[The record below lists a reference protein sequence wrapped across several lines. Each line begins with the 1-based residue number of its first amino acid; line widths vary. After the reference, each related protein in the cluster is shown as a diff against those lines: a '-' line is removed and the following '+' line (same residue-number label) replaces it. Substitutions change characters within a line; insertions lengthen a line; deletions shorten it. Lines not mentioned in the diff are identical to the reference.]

1 MAEGMDV
8 FDRRLV
14 RLRRERAA
22 ARWSDHDFLF
32 REVAERLAERLGD
45 VRREFPLALELGR
58 RGDALGTELH
68 NRPTIGTII
77 HSGLS
82 LSAIAGSGALAVA
95 ADEEALPFKDGIF
108 DLIVSSLALHWVNDL
123 PGALAQA
130 RRALKPDGL
139 FLAALFGG
147 GTLAELRDALM
158 DAEMEEEGGV
168 SPRVSPFADVRDM
181 GGLLQRAGFAL
192 PVVDADTITVTFPDA
207 LALMKDLRGMG
218 ETNAVKARRTGFLR
232 RATLAR
238 AAEAYRAR
246 YGGPDGR
253 IPATF
258 RIIFVTAWAPSATQQ
273 KPLRPGSAATRLA
286 DALDAREVGTG
297 IKAGQRDKT

>member
-1 MAEGMDV
+1 MAEGMDI

-14 RLRRERAA
+14 RLRRERAV

-58 RGDALGTELH
+58 RGDALGVALRD
-68 NRPTIGTII
+68 RPGIGAVI
-77 HSGLS
+77 HSGWS
-82 LSAIAGSGALAVA
+82 PSTGDALAVA
-95 ADEEALPFKDGIF
+95 ADEEALPFKDAAF

-147 GTLAELRDALM
+147 GTLTELRDALM
-158 DAEMEEEGGV
+158 DAEMEVEGGV

-192 PVVDADTITVTFPDA
+192 PVVDVDTITVTFPDS

-218 ETNAVKARRTGFLR
+218 ETNAVKARRDGFLR
-232 RATLAR
+232 RATLGR
-238 AAEAYRAR
+238 AAQLYRER
-246 YGGPDGR
+246 HGDTDGR

-258 RIIFVTAWAPSATQQ
+258 RVLFITAWAPSASQP
-273 KPLRPGSAATRLA
+273 KALRPGSAVARLA